1 MARLLFTFATEPRLY
16 KDNKNQHANV
26 WRNLMSTLTGK
37 SKVLRIAVF
46 ALMVMMAMPVTSL
59 AQGRGRGRGRDRDFD
74 RSDRKCEKFVN
85 CHDARDGRWDGRGP
99 RRRFDDRFRSG
110 RFRNRDFDDD
120 DFRRLQR
127 RRRFRDRDF
136 DDDFWRERRRR
147 FLIEQYRNDQYYN
160 YNPYGY
166 QRGFQWTDL
175 LNLFLQ

>member
-1 MARLLFTFATEPRLY
+1 
-16 KDNKNQHANV
+16 
-26 WRNLMSTLTGK
+26 MSTLPVK
-37 SKVLRIAVF
+37 PKVLRIAVI

-59 AQGRGRGRGRDRDFD
+59 AKNQGRGRGRGRDFD

-99 RRRFDDRFRSG
+99 RRRFDDRFRSR

-127 RRRFRDRDF
+127 RRRFRNRDF
-136 DDDFWRERRRR
+136 DDDDFRRRERRR
-147 FLIEQYRNDQYYN
+147 FLIDQYRNDRNYN
-160 YNPYGY
+160 YNQYGY